1 MRLGSSIGL
10 TVLCAALC
18 VRTVSAATATSATAA
33 GSTPFSAEILAAKS
47 SMMTEPQRA
56 FDHAQAAR
64 RIADGDA
71 PSAARDIEVATA
83 SWLSGEALTRLKQ
96 PEQALPILDQA
107 LVVVSRSGPDTKLH
121 GDLLKSRG
129 RAAAAIGKVQSALTD
144 FQSAY
149 GIYAKTKDARSEAM
163 ALQEIGSIYSA
174 ARDYS
179 HVLQYNA
186 QSRDTY
192 SADPALLLTATNNRA
207 FALKDMGKLDEAGAE
222 FRKALDAA
230 NALHS
235 AYIEAHI
242 LTNIAFTEALAGK
255 RTAARR
261 DAQRGLSIASQD
273 AEARGERPFLTGVL
287 AKVALDD
294 GDVGASVG
302 YLDQVFAGVDLKTT
316 PMDYRDFHEI
326 ASRAYE
332 AAGDRTKALEHLK
345 AFKRLD
351 DQGRTLAASTN
362 AALVA
367 AKFDFANQATKIA
380 ELKVSQAQS
389 RARLTSIIITIL
401 VLGGLTVTSLITHAF
416 FTMRRSRNRIRAVN
430 HELET
435 ANKSLQKALKART
448 DFLATTSHEIRTPLN
463 GILGMAQVLLADRSM
478 SDSAR
483 ERLSLLKSSGDAMNA
498 MVSDLLD
505 VAKIENGTLTISRKE
520 IDLRALL
527 EDAANVWRDQAQNK
541 GIELRVDLAGC
552 PERVIEDGDRLRQVL
567 FNLMSN
573 ATKFTETGWV
583 SLSASVD
590 PAGEGERLSISVA
603 DSGIGIPATECDRIF
618 EAFSQVDGE
627 KSRQYAGAGL
637 GLSICRNVAHAL
649 GGEVK
654 VRSAPGE
661 GSTFILDLPLQRV
674 ESPAADAVGAGLATT
689 SLIVLDDNL
698 LSQALLRAVLAAK
711 VKALAMVSNYDEALE
726 VAASGAAD
734 QFLLDGAFL
743 SRTFEARAIECA
755 GRLAQ
760 ATSAPVDVLWPAPT
774 PEQEAQLLAAGVRM
788 VIAKPIAPTA
798 LVQVLESAGPPSEMS
813 KADVCAA

>member
-1 MRLGSSIGL
+1 MRLQSTLSLAAFTAAILVPGL
-10 TVLCAALC
+10 AL
-18 VRTVSAATATSATAA
+18 ATATASP
-33 GSTPFSAEILAAKS
+33 GWENTPFSAELLAAKS
-47 SMMTEPQRA
+47 SMMAEPQRA
-56 FDHAQAAR
+56 FAHAQAAR
-64 RIADGDA
+64 TLADKDA
-71 PSAARDIEVATA
+71 PGAARDMEIATA
-83 SWLSGEALTRLKQ
+83 SWLSGEALTRLKH
-96 PEQALPILDQA
+96 PEQALPILDEA
-107 LVVVSRSGPDTKLH
+107 LAVVSRAGPDTKLQ

-129 RAAAAIGKVQSALTD
+129 RAAAAIGRVQPALSD
-144 FQSAY
+144 FQAAY

-174 ARDYS
+174 ARDYP

-207 FALKDMGKLDEAGAE
+207 FALKDMGKLNEAEAE

-255 RTAARR
+255 LDAARR
-261 DAQRGLSIASQD
+261 DAQRGLAIAAHDS
-273 AEARGERPFLTGVL
+273 EARGERPFLIGVL
-287 AKVALDD
+287 AKVALDT
-294 GDVGASVG
+294 GDVATSVR
-302 YLDQVFAGVDLKTT
+302 YLDQVFAGADLATT

-332 AAGDRTKALEHLK
+332 AAGDRTRALEHLK

-389 RARLTSIIITIL
+389 KARLTTIIISIL
-401 VLGGLTVTSLITHAF
+401 ILGGLIVTSLITHAF

-430 HELET
+430 HELEAT
-435 ANKSLQKALKART
+435 NSSLQKALKART

-463 GILGMAQVLLADRSM
+463 GILGMTQVLLADRDM
-478 SDSAR
+478 SPSAR

-505 VAKIENGTLTISRKE
+505 VAKIEKGTLTISRTE
-520 IDLRALL
+520 IGLRALL
-527 EDAANVWRDQAQNK
+527 EDAAKVWRDHAQNK
-541 GIELRVDLAGC
+541 GLELKVDLGGC
-552 PERVIEDGDRLRQVL
+552 PERAIEDGDRLRQVL

-583 SLSASVD
+583 SLSASVTSAND
-590 PAGEGERLSISVA
+590 SERLSISVT
-603 DSGIGIPATECDRIF
+603 DSGIGIPAIECERIF

-649 GGEVK
+649 GGEVT
-654 VRSAPGE
+654 VRSVPGE
-661 GSTFILDLPLQRV
+661 GSTFTLDLPLQRV
-674 ESPAADAVGAGLATT
+674 ETPAADAVGAGLAKT

-698 LSQALLRAVLAAK
+698 LSQALLRAVLSAK
-711 VKALAMVSNYDEALE
+711 VKGLAMVASYEEALE
-726 VAASGAAD
+726 AAASGDAD
-734 QFLLDGAFL
+734 HFLLDGSFL
-743 SRTFEARAIECA
+743 SRAFEARAIECA

-760 ATSAPVDVLWPAPT
+760 ATSAPVDVLWPNPS
-774 PEQEAQLLAAGVRM
+774 PEQEAQLVAAGVRM

-798 LVQVLESAGPPSEMS
+798 LVQLLEGAGPTPKMS
-813 KADVCAA
+813 KADAHAA